1 MGSQTKKVTARL
13 EAVNVSWGRRQC
25 RTVATV
31 DNAADFLDG
40 KYLPLN
46 YIDSSGSEVL
56 GYIWFDSDAGAVDP
70 APAGLTLI
78 GAVTITAASTAA
90 QIAAAIKTVIDAD
103 ANFKD
108 ATVSGSTVTIEN
120 AKVGAITA
128 ETDADSTTFTLA
140 VLVTGIGG
148 DLGATEG
155 GISLNMET
163 STVEINADQFGEL
176 LLDEVITGNAASVE
190 MSLLEMTPERWKT
203 IVGSVVGDNLTGG
216 SSEVT
221 GIGESK
227 LYQNLNDLS
236 GELVLNPVR
245 LGASDRSANITFWN
259 SAPLPSSINFSGTET
274 QKMEVTFKAYLDSNK
289 DTKINLMM
297 YGDNEQTGLD
307 A

>member
-1 MGSQTKKVTARL
+1 MGSSTKKVTARL

-25 RTVATV
+25 RTVTTV
-31 DNAADFLDG
+31 DNAANVLAG

-46 YIDSSGSEVL
+46 YIASGAEVL
-56 GYIWFDSDAGAVDP
+56 GYIWFDDGVASDP

-78 GAVTITAASTAA
+78 GAVSVTSGDLAAVV
-90 QIAAAIKTVIDAD
+90 AAAIKTTIDAN

-108 ATVSGSTVTIEN
+108 ASVSGAVVTIEN
-120 AKVGAITA
+120 LNVGAITA
-128 ETDADSTTFTLA
+128 ETDADSTGFTLA
-140 VLVTGIGG
+140 VLVEGIGG

-155 GISLNMET
+155 GVTLNMET
-163 STVEINADQFGEL
+163 TSVEITADQFGEL

-190 MSLLEMTPERWKT
+190 MSLLEMTPARWAV
-203 IVGSVVGDNLTGG
+203 IVGGVVGDNLTGG

-227 LYQNLNDLS
+227 LYQNLTDLS
-236 GELVLNPVR
+236 GELILNPVR
-245 LGASDRSANITFWN
+245 LGSADRSADIAFWN
-259 SAPLPSSINFSGTET
+259 CAPLPSSINFSGTET
-274 QKMEVTFKAYLDSNK
+274 QKMEVTFKAYLDSTK

-297 YGDNEQTGLD
+297 FGDHTQTGLD